1 MRVKYL
7 FSSRLTGHIE
17 NMRKQRQ
24 KYPDVLLKVIDTSD
38 IILEVLDARFFN
50 EMRNEDIEK
59 MIKSKG
65 KQIIYV
71 LNKSDLVQQ
80 EKIPKKELEKV
91 MPYSFVSCTKHR
103 GIKNL
108 RDKIKQMSKSV
119 KKNENNKFDRIQVGI
134 IGYPNTGKSSITN
147 SLIGRMSAS
156 VGAEAGHTKGIQKLR
171 MTKDILILD
180 SPGVIPKEDYSLHEQ
195 EKIIKHERV
204 GGKSFSQIKEPEIL
218 VADLVKKYS
227 KEIQKYYKIEF
238 ENDSEVLI
246 EELGKK
252 SGFLKKGGEVDSDKT
267 SRKIIRDFQEGKIRL

>member
-1 MRVKYL
+1 
-7 FSSRLTGHIE
+7 
-17 NMRKQRQ
+17 
-24 KYPDVLLKVIDTSD
+24 
-38 IILEVLDARFFN
+38 
-50 EMRNEDIEK
+50 
-59 MIKSKG
+59 
-65 KQIIYV
+65 
-71 LNKSDLVQQ
+71 
-80 EKIPKKELEKV
+80 

-204 GGKSFSQIKEPEIL
+204 GGKSFSQ
-218 VADLVKKYS
+218 
-227 KEIQKYYKIEF
+227 
-238 ENDSEVLI
+238 
-246 EELGKK
+246 
-252 SGFLKKGGEVDSDKT
+252 
-267 SRKIIRDFQEGKIRL
+267 

>member
-80 EKIPKKELEKV
+80 EKIPKK
-91 MPYSFVSCTKHR
+91 
-103 GIKNL
+103 N
-108 RDKIKQMSKSV
+108 
-119 KKNENNKFDRIQVGI
+119 
-134 IGYPNTGKSSITN
+134 
-147 SLIGRMSAS
+147 
-156 VGAEAGHTKGIQKLR
+156 
-171 MTKDILILD
+171 
-180 SPGVIPKEDYSLHEQ
+180 
-195 EKIIKHERV
+195 
-204 GGKSFSQIKEPEIL
+204 
-218 VADLVKKYS
+218 
-227 KEIQKYYKIEF
+227 
-238 ENDSEVLI
+238 
-246 EELGKK
+246 
-252 SGFLKKGGEVDSDKT
+252 
-267 SRKIIRDFQEGKIRL
+267 